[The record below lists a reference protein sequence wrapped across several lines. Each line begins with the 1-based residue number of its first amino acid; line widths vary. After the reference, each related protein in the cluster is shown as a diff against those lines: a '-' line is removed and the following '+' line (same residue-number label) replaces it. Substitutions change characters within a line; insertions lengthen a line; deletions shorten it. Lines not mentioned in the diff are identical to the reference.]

1 MSKQVKLTAE
11 DRAAFLLN
19 AYFGDV
25 SDPLHTA
32 VDSAYLDL
40 CRTIEF
46 KRAKS
51 ITDNQKAELRG
62 EAVRIIESSVV
73 SLGKKDMIDQE
84 IFDKWHTE
92 LCRGIVKIYNDAA
105 VPFYY
110 GQAQKWV
117 NMALKY
123 LSVIRP
129 EATAGYFEFLHVPV
143 DSKVIETAADDFGV
157 NAPTAR
163 WSRMDESQYLD
174 YQGRL
179 RSAINANT
187 DLCPMLWEFRNWER

>member
-1 MSKQVKLTAE
+1 
-11 DRAAFLLN
+11 
-19 AYFGDV
+19 
-25 SDPLHTA
+25 
-32 VDSAYLDL
+32 
-40 CRTIEF
+40 
-46 KRAKS
+46 
-51 ITDNQKAELRG
+51 
-62 EAVRIIESSVV
+62 
-73 SLGKKDMIDQE
+73 MIDQE

-123 LSVIRP
+123 LSVISP

-143 DSKVIETAADDFGV
+143 DSKVIETAADVFGV

-187 DLCPMLWEFRNWER
+187 DLCPMLWEFRNWKR